1 MCGSQFITVPYE
13 ACYEERKD
21 GTEWFAHWKKSM
33 AASATEDKSLDSIFQ
48 TKYDEFAD
56 ELLGAVPELTD
67 AIRAAIALPEEE
79 RLRQWQEQVKL
90 PAETAPVAV
99 NPGVIMPGV
108 VVPDGLWASL
118 SETTCRAIWEF
129 LRLLSMCC
137 FLETGFVGSAPA
149 AWMDEAMGHWKEK
162 LDKVDFE
169 AILGKFGSFFKG
181 GASDASGSST
191 GMPKL
196 PEKFLKGQIA
206 KLAEEIIR
214 DIKPEDLGLTP
225 EAMAECEASP
235 SRAFDIMIQ
244 LFTKNP
250 GVIQRTI
257 QKIGKRL
264 QQKVQS
270 GAIRPQEIARE
281 AEELMK
287 EFAGNPE
294 FASMM
299 DSFKGMFGGGE
310 DDPDLAMPGAPAG
323 SGSARLSAVK
333 ERLRRKMEARAAA
346 GGAAGGAGMTATG
359 AAGSTAKKG
368 KKK

>member
-1 MCGSQFITVPYE
+1 M
-13 ACYEERKD
+13 
-21 GTEWFAHWKKSM
+21 
-33 AASATEDKSLDSIFQ
+33 ASAAAEDKSLDSIFQ

-56 ELLGAVPELTD
+56 ELLGAVPELTA
-67 AIRAAIALPEEE
+67 AIRAAVALPEEE

-90 PAETAPVAV
+90 PGETAPVAV
-99 NPGVIMPGV
+99 NPGAIMPGV
-108 VVPDGLWASL
+108 VVPDSLWATL
-118 SETTCRAIWEF
+118 SETTRAAIWEF
-129 LRLLSMCC
+129 LRILSMCC
-137 FLETGFVGSAPA
+137 FLETGFAGTGAPA
-149 AWMDEAMGHWKEK
+149 AWMDEAMGQWKEK
-162 LDKVDFE
+162 LEKVDFE
-169 AILGKFGSFFKG
+169 AILGKFGSFFKSATGAADVSGSAAG
-181 GASDASGSST
+181 GAGFSGSAT
-191 GMPKL
+191 NAAGAMPKL

-310 DDPDLAMPGAPAG
+310 DDPDFTMPGAPAG
-323 SGSARLSAVK
+323 SGGARLSAVK

-346 GGAAGGAGMTATG
+346 AAGGMAASLPTPAATG
-359 AAGSTAKKG
+359 GAGAAKAAAKKG

>member
-1 MCGSQFITVPYE
+1 
-13 ACYEERKD
+13 
-21 GTEWFAHWKKSM
+21 M
-33 AASATEDKSLDSIFQ
+33 ASAATEDKSLDSIFQ

-90 PAETAPVAV
+90 PGETAPVAV

-118 SETTCRAIWEF
+118 SETTRGAIWEF

-137 FLETGFVGSAPA
+137 FLETGFAGSSKA
-149 AWMDEAMGHWKEK
+149 AWMDEAMGQWKEK
-162 LDKVDFE
+162 LEKVDFE

-181 GASDASGSST
+181 AAASDASGSAG

-287 EFAGNPE
+287 EFADNPE

-310 DDPDLAMPGAPAG
+310 DDPDFAMPGAPAG

-333 ERLRRKMEARAAA
+333 ERLRRKMEARSAAAAAA
-346 GGAAGGAGMTATG
+346 GGAASGGAAAGGAGM
-359 AAGSTAKKG
+359 AAAPAKAAAKKG

>member
-1 MCGSQFITVPYE
+1 MAS
-13 ACYEERKD
+13 
-21 GTEWFAHWKKSM
+21 
-33 AASATEDKSLDSIFQ
+33 AASAEPSLDSIFQ

-56 ELLGAVPELTD
+56 ELLLAIPELT
-67 AIRAAIALPEEE
+67 AEIRAAVALSDEE
-79 RLRQWQEQVKL
+79 RLRRWQAEVKV
-90 PAETAPVAV
+90 PSETAPAAV
-99 NPGVIMPGV
+99 NPGAIMPGV
-108 VVPDGLWASL
+108 VLPDSLWGSL
-118 SETTCRAIWEF
+118 SETTRGAIWEF
-129 LRLLSMCC
+129 VRLLSMCC
-137 FLETGFVGSAPA
+137 FLETGFAGGETKPI
-149 AWMDEAMGHWKEK
+149 WMDEVMDQWKAK
-162 LDKVDFE
+162 LEKVDFE
-169 AILGKFGSFFKG
+169 AILGKFGSFFKSG
-181 GASDASGSST
+181 SATDASGGT
-191 GMPKL
+191 GAGMPKL

-250 GVIQRTI
+250 GIIQKTI

-287 EFAGNPE
+287 EFASNPE
-294 FASMM
+294 FVGMM
-299 DSFKGMFGGGE
+299 DSLKGVFGMAGGD
-310 DDPDLAMPGAPAG
+310 DDPDFAMPGAPAG

-333 ERLRRKMEARAAA
+333 ERLRRKMEARTAAA
-346 GGAAGGAGMTATG
+346 AQPSAAGGAGAGAAGGAGMAQPQ
-359 AAGSTAKKG
+359 AKPAGKG
-368 KKK
+368 KKGGKK